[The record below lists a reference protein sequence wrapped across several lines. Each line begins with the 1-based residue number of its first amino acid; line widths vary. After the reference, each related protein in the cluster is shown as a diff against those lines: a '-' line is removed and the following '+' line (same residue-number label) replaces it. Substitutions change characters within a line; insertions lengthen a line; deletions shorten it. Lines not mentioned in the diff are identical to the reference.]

1 MKQNSTSGSHVHM
14 SHSHASG
21 AHDHSME
28 HYHTGGNKT
37 TRILSLLLAI
47 VLCATFLSIGLLA
60 FASAET
66 ATATVATA
74 PAIDWGTLV
83 TQVVVWIIGALA
95 AVAAWALKKYLYPWF
110 LSVIVP
116 WLKTHNLVAI
126 AEMAVKYAEA
136 ELGRYAGEEKW
147 KLAISLLEAKG
158 LDVND
163 LEVIAALKAAWETLD
178 LQQITAGV
186 KAAQSDSTTTDT

>member
-1 MKQNSTSGSHVHM
+1 MKRNT
-14 SHSHASG
+14 A
-21 AHDHSME
+21 
-28 HYHTGGNKT
+28 
-37 TRILSLLLAI
+37 RILTMLLAAVMVI
-47 VLCATFLSIGLLA
+47 TSLMIGMVALASSETVTAAAT
-60 FASAET
+60 
-66 ATATVATA
+66 TV

-116 WLKTHNLVAI
+116 WLKTHNLVAL

-147 KLAISLLEAKG
+147 KLAIALMQAKG
-158 LDVND
+158 FDVSTE
-163 LEVIAALKAAWETLD
+163 EVTAALKAAWETLD
-178 LQQITAGV
+178 LQQIAAGV
-186 KAAQSDSTTTDT
+186 KNMKNDSATIT